1 LYEEKT
7 MQPADETSSDSQT
20 FSAEAFDASSPLEAM
35 RLALEAAQ
43 AAAQARLEAKQRS
56 RRQEGRSSEDKD
68 AEDVIAATTA
78 SRRGAPPPSPPSRSF
93 AEELPSSLE
102 CLDDLESLIAEVE
115 RSLPDAPE
123 DEIHGE
129 LVIKRPD
136 EKLQAWYDLAAEDA
150 LPAPL
155 RGIPGPVDVKRL
167 LTALL
172 VEIGDV
178 KRTNALLM
186 EQMTR
191 IEEKLDR
198 NNRQLRQNRPF

>member
-1 LYEEKT
+1 

-56 RRQEGRSSEDKD
+56 RREEGLSSEDKD
-68 AEDVIAATTA
+68 AEDVIAATTS
-78 SRRGAPPPSPPSRSF
+78 SRRGASPPPRSF
-93 AEELPSSLE
+93 AGELPSSLE
-102 CLDDLESLIAEVE
+102 GLDDLESLIAEVE

-186 EQMTR
+186 EHMTR